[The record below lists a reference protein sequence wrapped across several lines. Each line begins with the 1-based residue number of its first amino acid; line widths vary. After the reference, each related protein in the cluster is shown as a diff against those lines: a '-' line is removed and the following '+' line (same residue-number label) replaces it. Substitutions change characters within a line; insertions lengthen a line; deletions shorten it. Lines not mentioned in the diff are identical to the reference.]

1 MQPML
6 NSLGMIGFYKGA
18 NRILLPMAS
27 VKEIPTIHGELMAK
41 SQTGFHAD
49 CRSYQSIIQNVWHAV
64 DYDKLIALMYAVT
77 APYDLALFCPSRIW
91 SFDLIEL
98 F

>member
-1 MQPML
+1 MQPTP
-6 NSLGMIGFYKGA
+6 NSLGMIAFDKGA

-27 VKEIPTIHGELMAK
+27 VKDIPTIHGELIAK

-77 APYDLALFCPSRIW
+77 APYDLAPFYRSLTLLF
-91 SFDLIEL
+91 E
-98 F
+98 